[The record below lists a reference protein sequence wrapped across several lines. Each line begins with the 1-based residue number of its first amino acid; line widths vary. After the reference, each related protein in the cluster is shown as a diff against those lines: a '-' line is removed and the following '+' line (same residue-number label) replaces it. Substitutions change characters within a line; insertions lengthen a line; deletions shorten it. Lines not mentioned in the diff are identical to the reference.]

1 MGRRGTS
8 PAHSDNLTGNSNLCK
23 VTGVPLG
30 RDEEGETHLKNIS
43 GAKSVAATNVEAADQ
58 E

>member
-8 PAHSDNLTGNSNLCK
+8 PARNNNPKGNSNLCK
-23 VTGVPLG
+23 MTGVPLG
-30 RDEEGETHLKNIS
+30 RDEEGETHLKIIY
-43 GAKSVAATNVEAADQ
+43 GAKLLGATNVEATDR